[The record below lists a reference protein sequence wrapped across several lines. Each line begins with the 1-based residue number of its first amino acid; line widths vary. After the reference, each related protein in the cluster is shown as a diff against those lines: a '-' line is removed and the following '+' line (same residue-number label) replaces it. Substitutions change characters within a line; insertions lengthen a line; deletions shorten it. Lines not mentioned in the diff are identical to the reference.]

1 MDGLG
6 RLGWWP
12 MKKSHLDCY
21 SSVGMYLGMYV
32 FGFGFDVYELCVRKH
47 DVDLICMN
55 CMYANIK

>member
-1 MDGLG
+1 
-6 RLGWWP
+6 
-12 MKKSHLDCY
+12 MKKSRLDCY